1 MMGSPDHAAQPP
13 ALQTPEPVD
22 QQLVITIAQVCHIL
36 HQMTIIY
43 VNFILNKLFEYDKE
57 SSRPLYNDMKSL
69 YFPEA
74 RGRTRCRLTEP
85 KRLGFGG
92 GSAEPG
98 HCPFWKNVFD

>member
-43 VNFILNKLFEYDKE
+43 VTLF
-57 SSRPLYNDMKSL
+57 
-69 YFPEA
+69 
-74 RGRTRCRLTEP
+74 
-85 KRLGFGG
+85 
-92 GSAEPG
+92 
-98 HCPFWKNVFD
+98 